1 MKKLFILACTLVLG
15 SALSFA
21 QASTPTPAAG
31 NDTGKTNT
39 TSTTKGKKSKTHH
52 KGAKKSKK
60 STTTE
65 PAPTPK

>member
-21 QASTPTPAAG
+21 QATTPTPAAG
-31 NDTGKTNT
+31 NDTGKT

-52 KGAKKSKK
+52 KSGKKSKK
-60 STTTE
+60 STTTDTT
-65 PAPTPK
+65 TPK